1 MTTIADA
8 LAAFATS
15 MRANSAPPSVR
26 ERARHL
32 ILDAVG
38 ISYASARHDFA
49 RDAVKGVC
57 SIAGTGDVPVIG
69 LAAHLPP
76 RDAALANGILV
87 HALDFDDTHLAGVV
101 HASASVWPAVLATA
115 WFCDTSSTA
124 LLSGYLV
131 GMEATARLGMVAGA
145 KFPPLG
151 LHPTCLFGAF
161 GCALAAGYVAGLD
174 HDALVMAQGIALSL
188 ASGVLE
194 CHEEGAASKRLHP
207 GWAAQ
212 AGVAAAFLARHG
224 VTGPRRPYE
233 GRFGVYR
240 TFLQRESLSAE
251 QLAIATR
258 GLGETWET
266 ANVAIKPFPAVHFAH
281 ACADAAIALRSR
293 HAFRAQDI
301 AGIRALVPEAVIRTI
316 CEPPEAKRRPANAYA
331 AQFSLPYIV
340 AASLVR
346 GQFTLAELDA
356 GTLANEE
363 VLSLAA
369 LVEHEADPLSDYPK
383 HFSGELRI
391 RLKDGTELAHREAQN
406 RGCPER
412 PITNDDIVAK
422 FMANATPSLD
432 QAAADAVRHAVLGME
447 QARNAR
453 EAIRAIVREEQ

>member
-1 MTTIADA
+1 MKPIAEE
-8 LAAFATS
+8 LAQFAVAT
-15 MRANSAPPSVR
+15 RAQTVPSAVR

-38 ISYASARHDFA
+38 IAYASGRQAFA
-49 RDAVKGVC
+49 RDAVAGVQ
-57 SIAGTGDVPVIG
+57 SIAGTGDVPLIG
-69 LAAHLPP
+69 LRSRLPP

-101 HASASVWPAVLATA
+101 HATASVWPAVLATA
-115 WFCDTSSTA
+115 WVRDCPPAT

-145 KFPPLG
+145 QMPPLG

-174 HDALVMAQGIALSL
+174 AEQLVMAQGIALSL

-212 AGVAAAFLARHG
+212 SGVAAAFLALHG
-224 VTGPRRPYE
+224 VSGPRRPYE

-240 TFLQRESLSAE
+240 TFLQHQDVTGD
-251 QLAIATR
+251 QLARATQ
-258 GLGETWET
+258 GLGDVWET
-266 ANVAIKPFPAVHFAH
+266 LNVAIKPFPAVHFAH
-281 ACADAAIALRSR
+281 ACADAAIALRAR
-293 HAFRAQDI
+293 HTMKPQDI
-301 AGIRALVPEAVIRTI
+301 VGIRALVPEPVIRTI
-316 CEPPEAKRRPANAYA
+316 CEPVDAKRRPANAYA

-340 AASLVR
+340 AASLVQGR
-346 GQFTLAELDA
+346 FTLAELSPA
-356 GTLANEE
+356 MLANEQ
-363 VLSLAA
+363 VQALAD
-369 LVEHEADPLSDYPK
+369 LVEHEADPDSDYPR

-391 RLKDGTELAHREAQN
+391 RLSDGRELVHREALN

-412 PITNDDIVAK
+412 PITNAEIGEK
-422 FMANATPSLD
+422 FMANATPGLSCPD
-432 QAAADAVRHAVLGME
+432 AEAVRRFVLGIE
-447 QARNAR
+447 GFRSARDAISRIAR
-453 EAIRAIVREEQ
+453 EES